1 MKRFNLLIVT
11 LLIGQFIHAQSV
23 GIGTST
29 PNASAALE
37 IKSSSKGLLIPTMT
51 STQRT
56 NIASPFNGLLVYDST
71 VSKLFQYQAG
81 TWRFLINNDYWAQ
94 SATRNWVYNG
104 SDSIGIG
111 TASPNERLDVN
122 GNIRSRNN
130 LLVDNNITATGGVSG
145 ANLLTSGNITV
156 AGTSFFNGNITAS
169 SNLSVTGDVTTNS
182 DLVVNNTTATL
193 QLKSSSVNKGFF
205 QLSGD
210 NVRMGT
216 NSGNSTGNLII
227 RMNGNDRVTVNAA
240 GDIDLDG
247 KITRSSVTGANSL
260 LPVCFGLIDDAG
272 TILSGSGNF
281 TVSHTG
287 DGVYRITCNQ
297 LTSLVIALATPL
309 YTGFYTSALQY
320 TVNSVDVRI
329 HRPGP
334 VLTDGSF
341 SFLIYRAY

>member
-1 MKRFNLLIVT
+1 MKQLNLFIVT
-11 LLIGQFIHAQSV
+11 LLIGHFIQAQSV
-23 GIGTST
+23 GIGTTTPDAKSQLDIRST
-29 PNASAALE
+29 T
-37 IKSSSKGLLIPTMT
+37 KGLLIPSMT
-51 STQRT
+51 TSQRLAITVST
-56 NIASPFNGLLVYDST
+56 PGPNGLLVYDTDRSQFYHYT
-71 VSKLFQYQAG
+71 G
-81 TWRFLINNDYWAQ
+81 TTWTPILNGDYW
-94 SATRNWVYNG
+94 SRPVTSRSRIVNVN
-104 SDSIGIG
+104 DSIGIG
-111 TASPNERLDVN
+111 TISPTEWLDVD

-130 LLVDNNITATGGVSG
+130 LLVDNNITA
-145 ANLLTSGNITV
+145 L
-156 AGTSFFNGNITAS
+156 GTSL
-169 SNLSVTGDVTTNS
+169 LSGDVTTNS
-182 DLVVNNTTATL
+182 DLIINNSTATL
-193 QLKSSSVNKGFF
+193 QLKSSSVNKGYF

-227 RMNGNDRVTVNAA
+227 RMNGSDRVTVNAA

-287 DGVYRITCNQ
+287 EGVYRITCNQ
-297 LTSLVIALATPL
+297 LTSLVISLATPL
-309 YTGFYTSALQY
+309 YTGFYTSALQF
-320 TVNSVDVRI
+320 TANSVDVRI

-334 VLTDGSF
+334 ILTDGAF